1 MNENTSSICY
11 ELLKKFNSNPQDSN
25 ILITDLES
33 VQFVFSYEKQT
44 DVDFK
49 EYIHKKISK
58 DLIELATEWKNKTFS
73 KDLFLTLDSKTVKN
87 LIQND
92 NAQYVAQMIFPL
104 FNNDILDG
112 FAIVFKTNS
121 AFTKEIEKFIQE
133 ELMKN
138 SLLRK

>member
-25 ILITDLES
+25 VLITDLES
-33 VQFVFSYEKQT
+33 VQFVFTYEKQT

-58 DLIELATEWKNKTFS
+58 DLTDLASEWKNKTFS
-73 KDLFLTLDSKTVKN
+73 KDLFLTLDSKNAKS

-112 FAIVFKTNS
+112 FAIVFKINS
-121 AFTKEIEKFIQE
+121 AFTKEIEKFIQK

-138 SLLRK
+138 SLLHK